1 MEMAASL
8 GENPLSNSSCST
20 LESPNILFRVYSYH
34 LWLKPLVRMC
44 PIITQAQANRLKPCY
59 NTPLFL
65 NMLTVSHASRGI
77 GSRTYNPARPIRIE
91 MMHKHF
97 ESIPR
102 GLLDEYTLPAD
113 FKHSISSQVDH

>member
-1 MEMAASL
+1 
-8 GENPLSNSSCST
+8 
-20 LESPNILFRVYSYH
+20 
-34 LWLKPLVRMC
+34 MC

-77 GSRTYNPARPIRIE
+77 GFTYLNVRSIHANQIYRSHSDWSYMRSTYVNTEARPIRIE